1 MDIPI
6 ARQSAGAGVLR
17 KGDKECS
24 NRLIR
29 KSSACIVGQRLVE
42 DTALVSFAGKYGTRK
57 EKRMT
62 LLEEYKQKRR
72 EIDAKI
78 KELEGDKFMR
88 CGNARYEH
96 RVYSSG
102 RVDEIIAVN
111 RPRELRGHRYSE
123 WWGQVISA
131 KTKEELVAKLRATIA
146 DLQQLLER
154 LEGSE

>member
-1 MDIPI
+1 
-6 ARQSAGAGVLR
+6 
-17 KGDKECS
+17 
-24 NRLIR
+24 
-29 KSSACIVGQRLVE
+29 
-42 DTALVSFAGKYGTRK
+42 
-57 EKRMT
+57 MT

-72 EIDAKI
+72 ELDAKI
-78 KELEGDKFMR
+78 KELENGRILR

-123 WWGQVISA
+123 WWGQVICA
-131 KTKEELVAKLRATIA
+131 KTKEDLVVMLRSTIA

-154 LEGSE
+154 MEENEVQ

>member
-1 MDIPI
+1 M
-6 ARQSAGAGVLR
+6 
-17 KGDKECS
+17 
-24 NRLIR
+24 
-29 KSSACIVGQRLVE
+29 
-42 DTALVSFAGKYGTRK
+42 TAL
-57 EKRMT
+57 
-62 LLEEYKQKRR
+62 EELKQKRR
-72 EIDAKI
+72 ELDAKI
-78 KELEGDKFMR
+78 KELENGRILR
-88 CGNARYEH
+88 CGDARYEH

-154 LEGSE
+154 MEGDAAR

>member
-1 MDIPI
+1 M
-6 ARQSAGAGVLR
+6 
-17 KGDKECS
+17 
-24 NRLIR
+24 IR
-29 KSSACIVGQRLVE
+29 KSSAYIVGQRLVE

-72 EIDAKI
+72 EIDMKI
-78 KELEGDKFMR
+78 KELENGNFIR

-96 RVYSSG
+96 REYSTG
-102 RVDEIIAVN
+102 RIDEIIAVN
-111 RPRELRGHRYSE
+111 RPRELRSKRYSE

-131 KTKEELVAKLRATIA
+131 KTKEELIAKLRETIA

-154 LEGSE
+154 MEEK

>member
-1 MDIPI
+1 
-6 ARQSAGAGVLR
+6 
-17 KGDKECS
+17 
-24 NRLIR
+24 
-29 KSSACIVGQRLVE
+29 
-42 DTALVSFAGKYGTRK
+42 
-57 EKRMT
+57 MT

-96 RVYSSG
+96 RVYGSG

-123 WWGQVISA
+123 WWGQVINA
-131 KTKEELVAKLRATIA
+131 KTKEDLVVMLRSTIA

>member
-1 MDIPI
+1 
-6 ARQSAGAGVLR
+6 
-17 KGDKECS
+17 
-24 NRLIR
+24 
-29 KSSACIVGQRLVE
+29 
-42 DTALVSFAGKYGTRK
+42 
-57 EKRMT
+57 MT

-123 WWGQVISA
+123 WWGQMLCA
-131 KTKEELVAKLRATIA
+131 KTKEELVVMLRSTIA
-146 DLQQLLER
+146 NLQQLLER

>member
-1 MDIPI
+1 
-6 ARQSAGAGVLR
+6 
-17 KGDKECS
+17 
-24 NRLIR
+24 
-29 KSSACIVGQRLVE
+29 
-42 DTALVSFAGKYGTRK
+42 
-57 EKRMT
+57 MT

-72 EIDAKI
+72 ELDAKI
-78 KELEGDKFMR
+78 KELENGRILR
-88 CGNARYEH
+88 CGDARYEH

-123 WWGQVISA
+123 WWGQVICA
-131 KTKEELVAKLRATIA
+131 KTKEDLVVMLRSTIA

>member
-1 MDIPI
+1 
-6 ARQSAGAGVLR
+6 
-17 KGDKECS
+17 
-24 NRLIR
+24 
-29 KSSACIVGQRLVE
+29 
-42 DTALVSFAGKYGTRK
+42 
-57 EKRMT
+57 MT

-72 EIDAKI
+72 ELDAKI

-111 RPRELRGHRYSE
+111 RPRELRGKRYSE

-131 KTKEELVAKLRATIA
+131 KTKEELVVKLRETIA

-154 LEGSE
+154 MEENEVR

>member
-1 MDIPI
+1 
-6 ARQSAGAGVLR
+6 
-17 KGDKECS
+17 
-24 NRLIR
+24 
-29 KSSACIVGQRLVE
+29 
-42 DTALVSFAGKYGTRK
+42 
-57 EKRMT
+57 MT

-72 EIDAKI
+72 ELDAKI
-78 KELEGDKFMR
+78 KELENGRILR

-102 RVDEIIAVN
+102 RVDEIVAVN

-131 KTKEELVAKLRATIA
+131 KTKEELVAKLRETIA

-154 LEGSE
+154 MEESEKRAED

>member
-1 MDIPI
+1 
-6 ARQSAGAGVLR
+6 
-17 KGDKECS
+17 
-24 NRLIR
+24 
-29 KSSACIVGQRLVE
+29 
-42 DTALVSFAGKYGTRK
+42 
-57 EKRMT
+57 MT

-88 CGNARYEH
+88 CGDARYEH

-131 KTKEELVAKLRATIA
+131 KTKEELMAALSSTIA

-154 LEGSE
+154 MEDSEKRAED